1 MSTSVPSAV
10 SCVEC
15 QRRKQKCNRQFPCN
29 HCLKRGVSHLC
40 RFISKASPPK
50 TSRDASSNGSQ
61 SGSVKASRKRNFDDP
76 DEWTPFD
83 AGPDE
88 DVASSDID
96 VSSALGGLGYMPHHH
111 ARVLGHSSGPKT
123 LKDVVD
129 GRHGEQS
136 EELRAA
142 LVLMPAKPYTDCLVD
157 NWLSGANHHYYA
169 LYPPEF
175 RTQYD
180 GWWATPHDKVT
191 PELTS
196 LILRVCACSLHFIM
210 NESVRVRLE
219 SELRADVLTLAERM
233 HTAAEKLSASI
244 PPGKGGLVHVQQL
257 FLTAFWYKSA
267 EKWTEAWHALSKAVR
282 AANEIGLHQDSLSE
296 GMSEFDREM
305 RRRVWGVIYMWDFA
319 LGSMLSRP
327 LLVNHADCTIVMP
340 TLTLEIN
347 PERPDQPSP
356 FRHMNLHCQLC
367 LDMAAQFGTDADKA
381 KVAQK
386 LRDVVYK
393 WFEKL
398 PVEYALK
405 DPDTRWDREFDWVV
419 FQRRYLHLIGYMSL
433 FSALRPFIARDSG
446 KPMTDLEMSLR
457 AAGVQAALDL
467 MDVSWYF
474 FETLVS
480 AGAKFHYAIFCIF
493 DTSTVMCSAFVHDE
507 ARNLPQRERVLEAI
521 RKGVRMLEELYSESK
536 TTAALYH
543 ILKGLIA
550 KLPLSAKE
558 QVVIGM
564 AKRARPNRISLP
576 TRQGAV
582 EGPSSSPTTTSSG
595 QYESEQTLFFNTGNS
610 DTSGTTY
617 SSGTGGGRESSVSS
631 VVSGPSSNVYGSSD
645 VQPRP
650 NPVDSVATSSGYI
663 PMVGNFMPLDSIVSP
678 FPAATGVMQPAGVV
692 ASGGFASTNEYVQS
706 AGGFQFDSF
715 APGTGEALPVI
726 QAGWQAPSQSTLDN
740 LGSMSAL
747 QGDASGLSQL
757 DRTPPSV
764 LDYWDWEGLGLGHPV
779 SWSQPS
785 AGVVDHSGGLSGDFV
800 SQALARNSPS
810 QSSDPSC

>member
-1 MSTSVPSAV
+1 MSASVPSAV

-40 RFISKASPPK
+40 RFISKATPSK
-50 TSRDASSNGSQ
+50 TSREASSNGSQ
-61 SGSVKASRKRNFDDP
+61 SGSVKVSRKRNLDDP
-76 DEWTPFD
+76 DQWTLLD
-83 AGPDE
+83 ADR
-88 DVASSDID
+88 DDDDASSDLD
-96 VSSALGGLGYMPHHH
+96 VSGALGGLGYMPHHH
-111 ARVLGHSSGPKT
+111 ARVLGHGSGPKT

-129 GRHGEQS
+129 VGHSEQS

-191 PELTS
+191 PELTG

-340 TLTLEIN
+340 TLTLELN

-367 LDMAAQFGTDADKA
+367 LDMSAQFGTDADKTE
-381 KVAQK
+381 VARK
-386 LRDVVYK
+386 LRDVVYE

-398 PVEYALK
+398 PAEYALK
-405 DPDTRWDREFDWVV
+405 DPDIRWDREFDWVV

-433 FSALRPFIARDSG
+433 FSTLRPFVTRDSG
-446 KPMTDLEMSLR
+446 KPMTDLEVSLR

-474 FETLVS
+474 FENLVS
-480 AGAKFHYAIFCIF
+480 TGAKFHYAIFCIF
-493 DTSTVMCSAFVHDE
+493 DTSTIMCSAFVHDE

-536 TTAALYH
+536 TTAALYR

-550 KLPLSAKE
+550 KMPLSATE
-558 QVVIGM
+558 QAVIGT
-564 AKRARPNRISLP
+564 AKRARPSKISVP
-576 TRQGAV
+576 KEQAAV
-582 EGPSSSPTTTSSG
+582 EGPSSSPVTASSG
-595 QYESEQTLFFNTGNS
+595 QSQIFNTGNS
-610 DTSGTTY
+610 ETSGTAY
-617 SSGTGGGRESSVSS
+617 SSVGGGGSGSSVSS

-645 VQPRP
+645 VQSRP
-650 NPVDSVATSSGYI
+650 NPVGSVVTTSGYI
-663 PMVGNFMPLDSIVSP
+663 PMVGSFVPLDSIVSP
-678 FPAATGVMQPAGVV
+678 FPTAGGVV
-692 ASGGFASTNEYVQS
+692 ASGGFAPTNEFVQS
-706 AGGFQFDSF
+706 ASNFQFDNF
-715 APGTGEALPVI
+715 ASGTGGALPVS
-726 QAGWQAPSQSTLDN
+726 QAGWQASSQPTMNN
-740 LGSMSAL
+740 LGNINTL
-747 QGDASGLSQL
+747 QGDGNGLPQL
-757 DRTPPSV
+757 DRQDPEV
-764 LDYWDWEGLGLGHPV
+764 LEYWDWQVLGLGNPV
-779 SWSQPS
+779 SWNQPQV
-785 AGVVDHSGGLSGDFV
+785 GVVDHNGGLSGDFV
-800 SQALARNSPS
+800 NQALARHSPS